1 MATKDILSDDIL
13 KNQREQML
21 YLKSISEEDEIDEWV
36 NELLDEK

>member
-21 YLKSISEEDEIDEWV
+21 YLMSISEEDEIDEWV